1 MPQIRI
7 LFELLL
13 PLCLGGLKGAAQL
26 YRPLFHLT
34 PVQG

>member
-1 MPQIRI
+1 MPRIRI

-26 YRPLFHLT
+26 LRPLLHFT
-34 PVQG
+34 PVQ